1 MAGKATVSI
10 ASIVIVAL
18 DSVNSAIA
26 VKVDWHTTLRLVAA
40 VVLPRPSEQF
50 EAAEASLIAVVKLE
64 PVAR

>member
-26 VKVDWHTTLRLVAA
+26 VKVDWHTTPRLVAV
-40 VVLPRPSEQF
+40 VVLPRPSGQF
-50 EAAEASLIAVVKLE
+50 EAAEASLTAIVQLE
-64 PVAR
+64 PMAR